1 MSEQIF
7 YQALFLNLKVKDSNR
22 SDAIPYH
29 VMEEEYAAV
38 QVVLS
43 KQISELG
50 CIHPQAY
57 NIGTFCLN
65 VTEAIMNHPLRRG
78 DYC

>member
-1 MSEQIF
+1 MVDVFAHPMVLLNQRLYGLHTCMSSYLWI
-7 YQALFLNLKVKDSNR
+7 
-22 SDAIPYH
+22 
-29 VMEEEYAAV
+29 YAAV

-43 KQISELG
+43 KQIPELG